1 MTVQRARGLI
11 GNMACDLGLASW
23 TFSHQGM
30 LGSREE
36 WSSGAELA
44 ERAEAALQTDL
55 AKALP
60 RRLPAQDHSCPASTD
75 LALPSELESSSEY
88 CLQSFCGV
96 TPCLCRQSS
105 FANTH
110 SSWLRYIGRATF

>member
-60 RRLPAQDHSCPASTD
+60 RRLPAQDRSCPASKTYK
-75 LALPSELESSSEY
+75 ALIVERRHRTRIY
-88 CLQSFCGV
+88 
-96 TPCLCRQSS
+96 RKD
-105 FANTH
+105 
-110 SSWLRYIGRATF
+110 